1 MHNQTM
7 YTERSLTMSTSSTER
22 SRLSTWIRGHLTA
35 DLVILIVTACL
46 NTLWVLLWTPLAV
59 SSAFAFAVSL
69 YAISNISG
77 AKFGPMPCMHILRK
91 AWLRSHDKMNEYQ
104 ESCLR
109 YLTAMLPISV
119 VWTFVNFA
127 VAVGRAVYLFI

>member
-1 MHNQTM
+1 
-7 YTERSLTMSTSSTER
+7 MSASSTER
-22 SRLSTWIRGHLTA
+22 TRLSTWIRGHLTA

-46 NTLWVLLWTPLAV
+46 NILWALIWTPLAF

-69 YAISNISG
+69 YTISNISG

-91 AWLRSHDKMNEYQ
+91 AGLNRQGRLREYQ
-104 ESCLR
+104 ESCLK
-109 YLTAMLPISV
+109 YLTVMLPISV

-127 VAVGRAVYLFI
+127 VAVGRIVYLFIR

>member
-1 MHNQTM
+1 
-7 YTERSLTMSTSSTER
+7 MSASSTER
-22 SRLSTWIRGHLTA
+22 TRLSTWIRGHLTA
-35 DLVILIVTACL
+35 DLVILIVTSCL
-46 NTLWVLLWTPLAV
+46 NILWALIWTPLAF

-77 AKFGPMPCMHILRK
+77 AKFGPMPCMHVLRK

-127 VAVGRAVYLFI
+127 IAVGRIVYLFIR